1 VFKIKNGTLMLEE
14 NVRQK
19 CIYLSN
25 ENKELYWKYM
35 IQFSKTCGD
44 FMEPKFDSQCSNEII
59 NNLKIDVGNI
69 NACMYTVFYSKNHTI
84 LRKDFESYSK
94 NKVFQVPQMRIN
106 NQKFR
111 VINI

>member
-1 VFKIKNGTLMLEE
+1 MLEE

-19 CIYLSN
+19 CIYTSN
-25 ENKELYWKYM
+25 DNKELYWKYM
-35 IQFSKTCGD
+35 IQFSKTCAD

-59 NNLKIDVGNI
+59 NNLKIDIGQL
-69 NACMYTVFYSKNHTI
+69 NACMYTVFYSKNYTI
-84 LRKDFESYSK
+84 LKKDFESYSK

-111 VINI
+111 VINL